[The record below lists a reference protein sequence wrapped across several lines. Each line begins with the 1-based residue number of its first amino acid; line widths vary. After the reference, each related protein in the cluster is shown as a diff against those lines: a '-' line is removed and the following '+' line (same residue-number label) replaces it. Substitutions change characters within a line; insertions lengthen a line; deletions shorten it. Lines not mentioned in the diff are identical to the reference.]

1 MRRQD
6 RQGIL
11 PARETGRAFPA
22 ASAEDSSVERFHEQ
36 TRQAMV
42 KARWAVFGLAGAVAL
57 AGTGVIAAA
66 IGPFGSETIA
76 QPILFPHDLH
86 AGTNQI
92 PCEYCHYSVDRSVD
106 AGIPA
111 VQVCAGCHIAGGQ
124 ALFRRDSTGIK
135 QLVAY
140 WNEQK
145 PIPWVRIHS
154 LPDHAHFP
162 HMRHIKADVQCE
174 ECHGDLKTAREVTVQ
189 QKLWMGWCIQCHRDK
204 QVRTDCSVCH
214 Y

>member
-1 MRRQD
+1 
-6 RQGIL
+6 
-11 PARETGRAFPA
+11 
-22 ASAEDSSVERFHEQ
+22 
-36 TRQAMV
+36 MV
-42 KARWAVFGLAGAVAL
+42 KARWAIFGLAGAVAL

-66 IGPFGSETIA
+66 IGPFGSSTIE
-76 QPILFPHDLH
+76 QPIAFPHDKH
-86 AGTNQI
+86 AGLSQI

-111 VQVCAGCHIAGGQ
+111 VQMCAGCHIAGGQ
-124 ALFRRDSTGIK
+124 PLFRRDSLGIK

-145 PIPWVRIHS
+145 PIPWVRIHR
-154 LPDHAHFP
+154 LPDHVHFP
-162 HMRHIKADVQCE
+162 HMRHIHADVQCID
-174 ECHGDLKTAREVTVQ
+174 CHGDVAAEPVVVLQ
-189 QKLWMGWCIQCHRDK
+189 QKLWMGWSIQCHREK

>member
-1 MRRQD
+1 
-6 RQGIL
+6 
-11 PARETGRAFPA
+11 
-22 ASAEDSSVERFHEQ
+22 
-36 TRQAMV
+36 MV

-57 AGTGVIAAA
+57 AGTGVVAAA
-66 IGPFGSETIA
+66 FGPFDSTTIE
-76 QPILFPHDLH
+76 QPIVFPHDLH
-86 AGTNQI
+86 AGTNKI

-124 ALFRRDSTGIK
+124 PLFRRDSTGIK

-140 WNEQK
+140 WNAQK
-145 PIPWVRIHS
+145 PIPWVRIHR
-154 LPDHAHFP
+154 LPDHVHFP
-162 HMRHIKADVQCE
+162 HMRHIYADVQCVD
-174 ECHGDLKTAREVTVQ
+174 CHGDITVAKEVTLQ
-189 QKLWMGWCIQCHRDK
+189 QNLWMGWCIQCHREK